1 VPTFSTVGSTIV
13 ETTFLS
19 NTYNGYIMEETKE
32 IIRKAHQ
39 QGNSIVLT
47 MPDLEKGKHYKIK
60 EGMWGGEKAWRITE
74 VD

>member
-1 VPTFSTVGSTIV
+1 
-13 ETTFLS
+13 
-19 NTYNGYIMEETKE
+19 MEETKE

-47 MPDLEKGKHYKIK
+47 MPDLEKGKHYRIK